1 MSREKF
7 GSAGASPSRKT
18 ISPLALNNTPKHP
31 KHPNENMRI
40 LITGG
45 AGFIGSH
52 TADALFAAGHQIR
65 ILDSLEQPVHPN
77 SQKPSYLNPEFEF
90 IQGDVRDE
98 KLMTTALQG
107 CDAVYHLAAFQD
119 YLPTFSKF
127 FDVNATSTALIY
139 EIIVRDRLPVKKVIV
154 ASSQATLGEGLY
166 HDANGRPLLPDIRPD
181 SQLSRGKW
189 EIEAPKGFFG
199 PVKWQATNE
208 TVANPQ
214 NQYGISKI
222 TEEKIA
228 LHLGRRYEI
237 PSVAMRYSIVQGP
250 RQSFY
255 NAYSGACRIFCLSF
269 HQGVEPAIYEDGQQ
283 VRDFV
288 NIQDVVAAN
297 CLVLNDDRANYEMFH
312 VGGNRAIT
320 VSEFASAVA
329 EVFGVKGYVPKPC
342 GRYRF
347 GDTRHIFSDVS
358 KLQALG
364 WDATRTV
371 YQSIE
376 AYREWLSQA
385 VDLGEILAFSNR
397 QMAKMN
403 VVREVA
409 E

>member
-1 MSREKF
+1 MK
-7 GSAGASPSRKT
+7 
-18 ISPLALNNTPKHP
+18 
-31 KHPNENMRI
+31 I

-52 TADALFAAGHQIR
+52 TADALLADGHQVR
-65 ILDSLEQPVHPN
+65 ILDSLEQPVHPH
-77 SQKPSYLNPEFEF
+77 SEWPDYLDPRIECVK
-90 IQGDVRDE
+90 GDVRDE
-98 KLMTTALQG
+98 KILKQCLDG

-139 EIIVRDRLPVKKVIV
+139 EIIVRDRLPIKKVIV

-166 HDANGRPLLPDIRPD
+166 HDSQGRPFLPDIRPD
-181 SQLSRGKW
+181 GQLKRGEW
-189 EIEAPKGFFG
+189 EVLPPGGFSG
-199 PVKWQATNE
+199 PVKWQPSDE
-208 TVANPQ
+208 TIANPQ

-222 TEEKIA
+222 TEEMIA

-269 HQGVEPAIYEDGQQ
+269 HQEISPAIYEDGQQ

-288 NIQDVVAAN
+288 NIHDVVAAN
-297 CLVLNDDRANYEMFH
+297 QLVLEDDRANYEMFH
-312 VGGNRAIT
+312 VGGNKALT

-329 EVFGVKGYVPKPC
+329 DVFGVRDYSPEPC

-347 GDTRHIFSDVS
+347 GDTRHIFSNVS

-364 WDATRTV
+364 WNPTRSV
-371 YQSIE
+371 YDSIE
-376 AYREWLSQA
+376 AYREWISQA
-385 VDLGEILAFSNR
+385 VDIGEILAFSNQ
-397 QMAKMN
+397 QMKKLN
-403 VVREVA
+403 VVREVGS
-409 E
+409 